1 MRMDEM
7 MTHEKILTNIF
18 FAKIRFQSGMSSFV
32 LFFPVGKWVIALN
45 SAILAMKLNY
55 FFLQSSGIVVVINKG
70 QCSKRNAWGGLNG

>member
-18 FAKIRFQSGMSSFV
+18 FAKIRFQSGLSSFV

-55 FFLQSSGIVVVINKG
+55 FFYSHPELLLSSTKANVQKEMRG
-70 QCSKRNAWGGLNG
+70 AD